1 MTPEKTQ
8 KELSMSISCTLKIST
23 WFKAATC
30 SLPRIPAQVQLRDQI
45 LLNFLNF
52 TTLSTKWREQKKH
65 STHKSSLSKFTAQ
78 YKLWTVRFNKVPHV
92 LDPQSFHAILSPCTV
107 WTDADHSY
115 MSSLIQQ
122 VWQNP
127 KHMQIKPFPNR
138 SVAERPPIQ
147 GYPEFAKP
155 GEVSQKILWLHIL
168 KKKTPIGGSTKQVH
182 LPVPETALNILHMHL
197 LAPETALNILHAA

>member
-92 LDPQSFHAILSPCTV
+92 LDPQSFHAILSPCTG

-155 GEVSQKILWLHIL
+155 GEVRKFYGCIFWRKKPQLVAAQSKCIYLFPRLH
-168 KKKTPIGGSTKQVH
+168 
-182 LPVPETALNILHMHL
+182 
-197 LAPETALNILHAA
+197 